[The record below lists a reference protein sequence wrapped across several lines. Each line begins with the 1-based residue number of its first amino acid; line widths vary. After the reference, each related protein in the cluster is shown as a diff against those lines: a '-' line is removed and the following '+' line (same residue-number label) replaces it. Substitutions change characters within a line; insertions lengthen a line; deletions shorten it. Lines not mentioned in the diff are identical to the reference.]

1 MGNAPPLVASLP
13 PFPRRGH
20 WSDGPIICIQ
30 CHYMPVFGPSGH
42 LPLRGRTKEGVHF
55 SSVARLACFPRPSG
69 RFYGFLNDYG
79 IPLSFRKPYNL
90 ASLVKDL
97 TTGLRPWEM
106 HPLWCLRHHLSP
118 RGGTGPM
125 DPSLSD
131 EAIFKETFD
140 RSIRPSPPLGEMPKA
155 EGVYFLGR

>member
-1 MGNAPPLVASLP
+1 
-13 PFPRRGH
+13 
-20 WSDGPIICIQ
+20 
-30 CHYMPVFGPSGH
+30 MPVFGPSGH

-118 RGGTGPM
+118 GGGTGPM
-125 DPSLSD
+125 DLSLSD
-131 EAIFKETFD
+131 KAIFKNTSQENRSGSYTPRSMHHTFPHRCRD
-140 RSIRPSPPLGEMPKA
+140 FSGTRLSNFHHTFYLSRWYPSSSQSAWQGS
-155 EGVYFLGR
+155 R